1 MSTQTR
7 ATTSIGPDTT
17 KAAQDKAG
25 TLIEA
30 LPWIQRFAGTTMVI
44 KYGGNAMVNEELR
57 RAFAEDVVFLHHVGI
72 HPVVVHGGGP
82 QINSMLARLG
92 IESEFKGGLRV
103 TTPEAMDVVRMVLTG
118 QVGRELVGLI
128 NSHGPYAV
136 GMSGEDG
143 GLLRAVRTGTVID
156 GEEVDL
162 GLVGEVVGVNPEGIL
177 DILAAGRIPV
187 ISTVAPEIASDGV
200 ETAAG
205 EVQTTGQVLNVNADT
220 AAAALAEALG
230 ASKLVILTDV
240 EGLYA
245 NWPDRSSLI
254 SSLTASELRELL
266 PSLESGMIP
275 KMEACLKAI
284 DGGVERAHIVDG
296 RLPHSMLLET
306 FTTAGIG
313 TLPDS
318 VPESVL
324 RERIIETI
332 SEQQQPVMA
341 YGVIGP
347 PEPCIIAGYD
357 ENGDV
362 LIGWNFFQDMPPFNA
377 GVSLEPNG
385 YFRKRDWYKDTWG
398 IVLVGDR
405 IERPPK
411 EERFRSA
418 LEWALHVMRTPSVY
432 DPTINDSEAWRDRHS
447 GHAAYDAWA
456 RHLLKDEYFAN
467 PDINVLFERFS
478 VHDDS
483 VGTVA
488 EARWYASLFMHQATT
503 ALPQAASKLNE
514 AACNFAREH
523 ELMWQVWNEVG
534 GIGRDEKRARELA
547 KPEVRRRIATLIH
560 EARDHDI
567 AGADAIEAA
576 LKMPKLW

>member
-7 ATTSIGPDTT
+7 ESTSTSD
-17 KAAQDKAG
+17 AQSKAG

-44 KYGGNAMVNEELR
+44 KYGGNAMVNDELR

-82 QINSMLARLG
+82 QINAMLSRLG

-143 GLLRAVRTGTVID
+143 GLLRAVRTGTVVD

-162 GLVGEVVGVNPEGIL
+162 GLVGEVIGVNPEGIV

-187 ISTVAPEIASDGV
+187 ISTVAPEVADEGG
-200 ETAAG
+200 AAG
-205 EVQTTGQVLNVNADT
+205 TQRAQTTGQVLNVNADT

-254 SSLTASELRELL
+254 SSLTASELRKLL

-275 KMEACLKAI
+275 KMEACLKAV

-296 RLPHSMLLET
+296 RLPHAMLLET

-313 TLPDS
+313 TQVVPD
-318 VPESVL
+318 
-324 RERIIETI
+324 
-332 SEQQQPVMA
+332 
-341 YGVIGP
+341 
-347 PEPCIIAGYD
+347 
-357 ENGDV
+357 
-362 LIGWNFFQDMPPFNA
+362 
-377 GVSLEPNG
+377 
-385 YFRKRDWYKDTWG
+385 
-398 IVLVGDR
+398 
-405 IERPPK
+405 
-411 EERFRSA
+411 EEVKA
-418 LEWALHVMRTPSVY
+418 
-432 DPTINDSEAWRDRHS
+432 
-447 GHAAYDAWA
+447 
-456 RHLLKDEYFAN
+456 
-467 PDINVLFERFS
+467 
-478 VHDDS
+478 
-483 VGTVA
+483 
-488 EARWYASLFMHQATT
+488 
-503 ALPQAASKLNE
+503 
-514 AACNFAREH
+514 
-523 ELMWQVWNEVG
+523 
-534 GIGRDEKRARELA
+534 
-547 KPEVRRRIATLIH
+547 
-560 EARDHDI
+560 
-567 AGADAIEAA
+567 
-576 LKMPKLW
+576 